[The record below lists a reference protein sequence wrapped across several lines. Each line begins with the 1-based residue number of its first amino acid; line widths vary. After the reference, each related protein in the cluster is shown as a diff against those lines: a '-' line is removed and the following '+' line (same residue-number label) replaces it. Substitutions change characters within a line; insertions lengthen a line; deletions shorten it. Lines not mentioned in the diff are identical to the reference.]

1 MTMTFRPTIVI
12 VLDGLDPLY
21 LESTETP
28 NLDALATYG
37 SFRLVRAVIPT
48 VTNVNHAAII
58 TGSFPERTR
67 IVSNFRFD
75 PKTRQGTFIE
85 TADFLAAP
93 TILER
98 VAQAGGRTVLITSKR
113 KLLHFLGRGVHTAVT
128 AEEPPDE
135 LVAALG
141 SPPPIY
147 SETVDDWTLQALLYI
162 VEHYH
167 PDLVYCTTTDYA
179 LHRWPPGAPEARHY
193 LTQIDRR
200 IGELLQRVPDHRI
213 VVTADHGMRAKRRAI
228 DLAAA
233 LAQYGIEATFV
244 PPIRDRYVV
253 HHRNMGGAGYV
264 FVHRGSVEQARDILT
279 ALPGIEAV
287 YDSGQAADLFHLPI
301 SDIGDLFV
309 LGDEHTVFAPS
320 GTLPTIATE
329 IDLRS
334 HGSRHEAIVP
344 LWGLGTDVSTA
355 SWNID
360 VPRLLGLASEGRA

>member
-1 MTMTFRPTIVI
+1 MNITFSPTMIL
-12 VLDGLDPLY
+12 VLSDLAPLY
-21 LESTETP
+21 LQSQEPPYLQKS
-28 NLDALATYG
+28 AFSG
-37 SFRLVRAVIPT
+37 FFQLVPVVAASGT
-48 VTNVNHAAII
+48 TVNHAAII
-58 TGSFPERTR
+58 TGSFPERIR
-67 IVSNFRFD
+67 FGSNGRFD
-75 PKTRQGTFIE
+75 PQTRQGTFFE
-85 TADFLAAP
+85 AADFLAAP

-128 AEEPPDE
+128 AEQPPDD
-135 LVAALG
+135 LVTAPG
-141 SPPPIY
+141 RPPQLY
-147 SETVDDWTLQALLYI
+147 SETVDDWTFQALLYI
-162 VEHYH
+162 VEHFH

-179 LHRWPPGAPEARHY
+179 LHRWPPGAPEARHD

-213 VVTADHGMRAKRRAI
+213 IVTADHGMRAKRRAI

-233 LAQYGIEATFV
+233 LAHYGIEATFV

-253 HHRNMGGAGYV
+253 HHQNMGGAGYV
-264 FVHRGSVEQARDILT
+264 FVHRGSVEQARDIL
-279 ALPGIEAV
+279 AGLPGIEAV

-301 SDIGDLFV
+301 SDSIDPFV
-309 LGDEHTVFAPS
+309 LGDEHTVLAPS

-355 SWNID
+355 AWNID